1 MCVHGSS
8 DGECYQVLFNNNVY
22 LTATINVIVA
32 PIWLIYGIP
41 MDLIDPYL
49 ITGPAFSIV
58 AEFEHFFT
66 MTIGQVETFT
76 ESDIS

>member
-1 MCVHGSS
+1 
-8 DGECYQVLFNNNVY
+8 
-22 LTATINVIVA
+22 
-32 PIWLIYGIP
+32 